1 MGITIDNAS
10 NNIIFINVL
19 SDWMKEKNVVFNKN
33 NHFKY
38 FTHIINLSIQIALNS
53 INDNLS
59 QVLTFT
65 AASDKD
71 LKNFVIT
78 DDNWNQLELIKGFFE
93 LFKEITN
100 IMFGFKYSILFMM
113 IPLYNELI
121 THTEEY
127 LETRESIIPND
138 FLKKAVKNCNKKLL
152 EYYNKINNAYL
163 IATIL
168 DSRFKMSYYKQNEWG
183 INL

>member
-1 MGITIDNAS
+1 MFVTALQNLSIHTKIMGITIDNAS
-10 NNIIFINVL
+10 NNIIFIN
-19 SDWMKEKNVVFNKN
+19 
-33 NHFKY
+33 
-38 FTHIINLSIQIALNS
+38 
-53 INDNLS
+53 
-59 QVLTFT
+59 VLTFT